1 MEVKVFNPLTSEFL
15 KIFSDLRD
23 PVASNHDKI
32 IVVDDEWVVI
42 GTYNMDPLSEQINS
56 EVCVAVKAKSFA
68 KRNRLRIEKDMAES
82 IEYKVN
88 VRSDGKIETVVDRRA
103 TSTMPS

>member
-1 MEVKVFNPLTSEFL
+1 
-15 KIFSDLRD
+15 
-23 PVASNHDKI
+23 
-32 IVVDDEWVVI
+32 
-42 GTYNMDPLSEQINS
+42 MDPLSEQINS

-88 VRSDGKIETVVDRRA
+88 VRSDGKIETVVGPESHVDDALLKRVEQLQKLPFLR
-103 TSTMPS
+103 SMI